1 MSNVLLNN
9 NIDNTL
15 IEQVK
20 FIMGITDEKTVI
32 ERALRFFVE
41 SQNFAPKKQP
51 RVLGLHEGKGWIS
64 EDFDKSLPDEFWLGK
79 E

>member
-1 MSNVLLNN
+1 MSNLLLGS
-9 NIDNTL
+9 NIDNAL

-20 FIMGITDEKTVI
+20 HIMGVKDEKTVI
-32 ERALRFFVE
+32 EKALQFFVE
-41 SQNFAPKKQP
+41 NQNHFPKKQP

-64 EDFDKSLPDEFWLGK
+64 EDFDKPLSDEFWLGK

>member
-1 MSNVLLNN
+1 MFSV

-20 FIMGITDEKTVI
+20 SIMGITDEKTVI
-32 ERALRFFVE
+32 EKALQFFVE
-41 SQNFAPKKQP
+41 NQNHFPKKQP

-64 EDFDKSLPDEFWLGK
+64 EDFDKPLSVVLGN
-79 E
+79 